1 MNENYLNVSGYV
13 GTDVHTRI
21 VGEGATVASFRVAST
36 PRRWNNQE
44 RQWVDSPTNWYT
56 VNAWRMLGRN
66 CADSLKIGDA
76 VAVYGKLTTQ
86 VWTDD
91 AGMERQT
98 MVLDAA
104 YVGHD
109 LNKGST
115 IFERNPVGGI
125 DHNALA
131 GSNVAL
137 GIGGPQVGSDGQT
150 LNDLVEQREAT
161 IDDEFE
167 QEAGRDADGV
177 EAEPVNAS

>member
-13 GTDVHTRI
+13 GTDVHIRM
-21 VGEGATVASFRVAST
+21 VGEGTTVASFRVAST

-44 RQWVDSPTNWYT
+44 RQWIDLPTNWYT

-76 VAVYGKLTTQ
+76 VTVYGKLTTQ

-91 AGMERQT
+91 AGSERQT

-109 LNKGST
+109 LNKGSAT
-115 IFERNPVGGI
+115 FERNPVGGI
-125 DHNALA
+125 DHNELA
-131 GSNVAL
+131 GANVAL
-137 GIGGPQVGSDGQT
+137 GVGGPQVSSDGQV
-150 LNDLVEQREAT
+150 LDDLVEKTEST
-161 IDDEFE
+161 SDDERE
-167 QEAGRDADGV
+167 QDAERDADAVG
-177 EAEPVNAS
+177 AEPVKVS